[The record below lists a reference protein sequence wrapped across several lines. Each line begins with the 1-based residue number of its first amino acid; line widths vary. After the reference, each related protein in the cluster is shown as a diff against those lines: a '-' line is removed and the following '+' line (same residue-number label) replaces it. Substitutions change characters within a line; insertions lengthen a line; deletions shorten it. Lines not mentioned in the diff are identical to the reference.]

1 MHVCQKN
8 WAIIREVRE
17 RKKLIN
23 RYKFLKRFLKNESKY
38 IFQKVKNDVNH
49 FSQMWEKKPNE
60 KNFCFQ

>member
-8 WAIIREVRE
+8 WAIIRQVKEKEKV
-17 RKKLIN
+17 N
-23 RYKFLKRFLKNESKY
+23 QQVQFLKRFLKNENKY
-38 IFQKVKNDVNH
+38 IFQKVNNDVNH